1 MGAQADAE
9 CGAQHGQ
16 RSPDR
21 VNSRNSYR
29 QRPWDTRADAIDLA
43 IPRLRSGS
51 YFPEWLLN
59 RRSRAESAL
68 ITVVASAYVLGVS
81 TRRLEK
87 LVATLGITSLSK
99 SQVSEMSRSLDVLAD
114 RAVMNLMTARSAYCV
129 RPHSRGYAPWLGWL
143 RAWRHDEYLCLVG
156 NAGLR
161 RTHSTWTECV
171 GCRYPVR
178 R

>member
-1 MGAQADAE
+1 MTASTNIDMTAWIDGQLEQASPDMLRSMLQAFAQALLGAQADAE

-16 RSPDR
+16 RSPDW
-21 VNSRNSYR
+21 VNSRNGYR
-29 QRPWDTRADAIDLA
+29 QRPWDTRAGTIDLA

-99 SQVSEMSRSLDVLAD
+99 SQVSEMSRSLDVLAG
-114 RAVMNLMTARSAYCV
+114 RAVRNSMTARSAFCV
-129 RPHSRGYAPWLGWL
+129 RLHS
-143 RAWRHDEYLCLVG
+143 
-156 NAGLR
+156 
-161 RTHSTWTECV
+161 
-171 GCRYPVR
+171 
-178 R
+178 